1 MILFSLLEKFFLYKY
16 QKIKII
22 SSAIDVSLTKH
33 TDALHKNA
41 TNKLIALQKKML
53 RAEKKKFDV
62 QIRQIQ
68 KLKNQLFPTNNLQE
82 RVENFLPYYAKWGG
96 AIVDELY
103 TSSLALEQKFSILL
117 VN

>member
-1 MILFSLLEKFFLYKY
+1 MYKY
-16 QKIKII
+16 GKYKNLKI
-22 SSAIDVSLTKH
+22 SY
-33 TDALHKNA
+33 
-41 TNKLIALQKKML
+41 
-53 RAEKKKFDV
+53 
-62 QIRQIQ
+62 
-68 KLKNQLFPTNNLQE
+68 FPTNNLQE

>member
-1 MILFSLLEKFFLYKY
+1 M
-16 QKIKII
+16 
-22 SSAIDVSLTKH
+22 
-33 TDALHKNA
+33 
-41 TNKLIALQKKML
+41 
-53 RAEKKKFDV
+53 
-62 QIRQIQ
+62 QIQ

-96 AIVDELY
+96 TIVDKLY